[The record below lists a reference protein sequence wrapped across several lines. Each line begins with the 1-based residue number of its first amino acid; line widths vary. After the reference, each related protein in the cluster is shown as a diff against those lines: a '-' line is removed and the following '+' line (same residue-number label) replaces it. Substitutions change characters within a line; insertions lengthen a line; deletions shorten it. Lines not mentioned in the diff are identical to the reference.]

1 MAVVLDFLRLHKSI
15 RSSSSPFLMKTT
27 MLIYQLYLLY
37 AKNLNENIYLFLATE
52 NTDLE
57 YVSIF
62 PTSAVIRKKNN

>member
-1 MAVVLDFLRLHKSI
+1 
-15 RSSSSPFLMKTT
+15 MKIT

-37 AKNLNENIYLFLATE
+37 AENLNDYINLFLATE

-62 PTSAVIRKKNN
+62 PTSAVIRKKITDPQGLQVDMKVTAF

>member
-1 MAVVLDFLRLHKSI
+1 
-15 RSSSSPFLMKTT
+15 MKIT

-37 AKNLNENIYLFLATE
+37 AENLDDNINLFLATE

-62 PTSAVIRKKNN
+62 PTSAVIRKKKIDPQGL